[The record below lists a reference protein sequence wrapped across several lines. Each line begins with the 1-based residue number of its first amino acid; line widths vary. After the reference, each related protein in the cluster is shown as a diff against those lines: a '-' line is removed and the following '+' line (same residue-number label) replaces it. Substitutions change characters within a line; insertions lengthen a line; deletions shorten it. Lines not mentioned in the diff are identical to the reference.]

1 MSEAQI
7 KRGDIF
13 YIQKSASVCG
23 SEQIA
28 GRPGIIV
35 SNDIGN
41 STSETVEVVYLT
53 TRHKTTLPTH
63 VPISSSAR
71 DSTALCEQITTVS
84 IERIGDYCGR
94 VTDEE
99 LRLIDEALMVS
110 LNLAGKECRENEKNL
125 RGGGTP
131 ERDKELAVA
140 LAERD
145 VYKSLYEQLLARVMQ
160 GVSV

>member
-71 DSTALCEQITTVS
+71 ESTALCEQITTVS
-84 IERIGDYCGR
+84 IERVGDYCGR
-94 VTDEE
+94 VTDDE
-99 LRLIDEALMVS
+99 LRMIDEALMVS
-110 LNLAGKECRENEKNL
+110 LNLVSSECRENEKNL
-125 RGGGTP
+125 RGGAP

-145 VYKSLYEQLLARVMQ
+145 VYKGLYEQLLSRLMKGA
-160 GVSV
+160 SV

>member
-71 DSTALCEQITTVS
+71 ESTALCEQITTVS
-84 IERIGDYCGR
+84 VERVGDYCGR

-99 LRLIDEALMVS
+99 LRMIDEALMVS
-110 LNLAGKECRENEKNL
+110 LNLVSSECRENEKNL
-125 RGGGTP
+125 RGGGAP

-145 VYKSLYEQLLARVMQ
+145 VYKGLYEQLLSRLMKGA
-160 GVSV
+160 SV